1 MTEEDVEI
9 WSDKA
14 AELIQSPDYRQVAW
28 RHERPQK
35 AIGRHVW
42 LHMQKHYIVS
52 VWKEKEEMRYEEHTK
67 KWERTFCSICFP
79 VI

>member
-14 AELIQSPDYRQVAW
+14 AELIQSPDTDRFAW

-35 AIGRHVW
+35 AIGHQGW

-52 VWKEKEEMRYEEHTK
+52 VWKEKRK
-67 KWERTFCSICFP
+67 
-79 VI
+79 